1 MPGDEGV
8 REEETDVAK
17 NDAACADG
25 ANVGRAEQPFEEA
38 ADAPRDDGHFSQRL
52 SSVQGDERAAEQERG
67 GIGDEVA
74 EIAVQQRGE
83 GDPDEAAHGSRDDA
97 EWIERVTQEDC
108 VDDFQEPKD
117 RDAAEEHRE
126 RSAHGEPAGR
136 GGLFF
141 VGAVHLGGEWRER
154 RKSSMAEREMV

>member
-25 ANVGRAEQPFEEA
+25 TNVRRAEQPFEEA
-38 ADAPRDDGHFSQRL
+38 ADEPCDDGHFSQRL
-52 SSVQGDERAAEQERG
+52 SSVQGDERAAEQQRG

-97 EWIERVTQEDC
+97 ELIERVVEEDC

-117 RDAAEEHRE
+117 RDATEEHRE

-141 VGAVHLGGEWRER
+141 VGAVHRVGEWRAR
-154 RKSSMAEREMV
+154 SKASIAEVKE